1 MTFWKFLSSM
11 IALAFVLFLKLRA
24 LLAVLGLGT
33 IVLGATILYRRYDC
47 GRSILP
53 PALLTGAAA
62 VISFVLAFALPN
74 TRLLTLLFA

>member
-33 IVLGATILYRRYDC
+33 IVLGATILYRRYDSA
-47 GRSILP
+47 RSILP
-53 PALLTGAAA
+53 PALLTGAVA